1 MSSCSLASNLA
12 TMITHALSPDLS
24 RTAHSAERVPY
35 LIRPI
40 CADDADRERKFI
52 CGLSE
57 ASRYSRLMYAV
68 REPSA
73 EFIDQMVHV
82 DYQRSMAF
90 VAVIGDGQA
99 QRIIG
104 VARYATAPGSSE
116 CEFAIA
122 IADEWQSRGVATAI
136 ARHLFDYAREHGIQH
151 LDARILATNSR
162 MLELADGLGF
172 RTETN
177 PDEFNIVNARLDL
190 SLPQT
195 QT

>member
-1 MSSCSLASNLA
+1 M
-12 TMITHALSPDLS
+12 TTHALPSDLS
-24 RTAHSAERVPY
+24 RTAHSADTVPY
-35 LIRPI
+35 RIHPI
-40 CADDADRERKFI
+40 CAEDADREREFI

-82 DYQRSMAF
+82 DYQCSMAF

-104 VARYATAPGSSE
+104 VARYATAPDGSG

-122 IADEWQSRGVATAI
+122 IADQWQARGVATAI
-136 ARHLFDYAREHGIQH
+136 ARQLFDYAREHGIQH

-177 PDEFNIVNARLDL
+177 PDDFSIVNARLDL
-190 SLPQT
+190 TFPQT